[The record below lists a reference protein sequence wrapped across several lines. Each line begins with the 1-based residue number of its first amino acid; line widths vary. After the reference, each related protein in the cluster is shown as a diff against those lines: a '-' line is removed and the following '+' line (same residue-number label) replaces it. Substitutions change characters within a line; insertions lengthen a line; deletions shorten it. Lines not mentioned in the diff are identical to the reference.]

1 MKPEGDPEPGLK
13 REAGE
18 QVVKLEPFSTPKKA
32 RRQSQTRLPFA
43 ISSPSSWS
51 PFTPSPLASTP
62 PSTGKPLVEN
72 LKAEQVVRVSAKLDC
87 RVSEVCQF
95 SAKRVAIRMYFG
107 RAFWVNFV
115 GGGFL
120 I

>member
-1 MKPEGDPEPGLK
+1 MKREGDPEPGLK

-51 PFTPSPLASTP
+51 PFTPSPLAWTP

-72 LKAEQVVRVSAKLDC
+72 LKADLKAEQVVRVSAKLDC
-87 RVSEVCQF
+87 RVSEVW
-95 SAKRVAIRMYFG
+95 SV
-107 RAFWVNFV
+107 
-115 GGGFL
+115 
-120 I
+120 